1 MPELKQLCAI
11 VVKAAREELLPR
23 FHSRLPAQAG
33 AHGEIKH
40 DGSVV
45 TEADTALQQRLQTE
59 LKSHW
64 PQYALLGE
72 EMPLEQQQ
80 ALRKKHGAGLWC
92 LDPLDGSTNFAAG
105 IPFFAVSLALLQDGV
120 PVLGIVYDPLRDE
133 CFSAQQG
140 QGARLNDAP
149 LTVAPR
155 HISLSRSVAV
165 VDFKRLSA
173 PLAASLAQKPP
184 YLSQRNF
191 GSVALEWCWLAAGRF
206 DVYLHGGQKQW
217 DYAAGSLILTEAGG
231 HAETLQGGEV
241 FNPSGQP
248 SSVVAALDGP
258 LFTEWKTWLRAV
270 QQG

>member
-23 FHSRLPAQAG
+23 FHSR

-72 EMPLEQQQ
+72 EMPLERQQ
-80 ALRKKHGAGLWC
+80 ALRREHDAGLWC
-92 LDPLDGSTNFAAG
+92 LDPLDGSTNFSAG
-105 IPFFAVSLALLQDGV
+105 IPFFAVSLALLKQGR
-120 PVLGIVYDPLRDE
+120 PVLGVVYDPVRDE
-133 CFSAQQG
+133 CFAARQG
-140 QGARLNDAP
+140 QGAWLNGARITSTPQPTP
-149 LTVAPR
+149 LK
-155 HISLSRSVAV
+155 RSVAV
-165 VDFKRLSA
+165 VDFKRLNA

-191 GSVALEWCWLAAGRF
+191 GSVALEWCWLAANRF
-206 DVYLHGGQKQW
+206 HVYLHGGQKQW
-217 DYAAGSLILTEAGG
+217 DYAAGSLILAEAGG

-241 FNPSGQP
+241 FNPCGQP

-258 LFTEWKTWLRAV
+258 LFKEWKTWLRAV
-270 QQG
+270 QQE

>member
-1 MPELKQLCAI
+1 MPELKELCAMVI
-11 VVKAAREELLPR
+11 KAAREELLPR
-23 FHSRLPAQAG
+23 FHDR
-33 AHGEIKH
+33 AHSIKH

-59 LKSHW
+59 LTSRW
-64 PQYALLGE
+64 PHYALLGE

-133 CFSAQQG
+133 CFAARQG
-140 QGARLNDAP
+140 QGAWLNDAP
-149 LTVAPR
+149 LTIKPR
-155 HISLSRSVAV
+155 HIPLNRSVAV

-173 PLAASLAQKPP
+173 PLAARLAQQPP

-191 GSVALEWCWLAAGRF
+191 GSVVLEWCWLAAGRF

-217 DYAAGSLILTEAGG
+217 DYAAGSLILAEAGG
-231 HAETLQGGEV
+231 RALTLHGEAV
-241 FNPSGQP
+241 ADATGQP
-248 SSVVAALDGP
+248 RSVVAALEAQ
-258 LFTEWKTWLRAV
+258 LFESWREWLKI
-270 QQG
+270 